1 MIAKTII
8 HCHFVTIMHMNPDM
22 TGVGST
28 EPGGN
33 LDYALLVEISGDLVE
48 IVPSFQELNEL
59 ISTMLDKICPG
70 LGL

>member
-1 MIAKTII
+1 
-8 HCHFVTIMHMNPDM
+8 MNPDLV
-22 TGVGST
+22 GVGST

-33 LDYALLVEISGDLVE
+33 LDYALLEEISGDLVE